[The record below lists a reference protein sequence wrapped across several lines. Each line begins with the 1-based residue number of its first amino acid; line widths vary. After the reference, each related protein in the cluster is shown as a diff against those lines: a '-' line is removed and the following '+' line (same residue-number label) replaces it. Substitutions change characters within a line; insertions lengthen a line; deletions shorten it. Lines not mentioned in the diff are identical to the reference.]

1 MKKILSICILVLVAH
16 VASAQLVN
24 LGFRGRFTS
33 AKLTGGFNGA
43 SSNTSWLNMVDI
55 GIFPE
60 LDYGTIVFQP
70 GLAFIQKGG
79 SSKPDR
85 SASLGSNSLEA
96 NLTINYLELPLNVL
110 YKIPLK
116 PNKILLGGGPYLA
129 YATTAHTTV
138 TTFDQNGNMVNDKQK
153 TAIPLGGGPN
163 DLKHFDYGIN
173 LLATF
178 RIKNGIEAGL
188 GAGFGL
194 GNLSNTSTVKTHNQT
209 LSVSLGYFFQ

>member
-1 MKKILSICILVLVAH
+1 MKKILTICILILVSHA
-16 VASAQLVN
+16 ASAQLVN

-33 AKLTGGFNGA
+33 AKLSAGFNGT
-43 SSNTSWLNMVDI
+43 SSNTSSLNVVDV

-60 LDYGTIVFQP
+60 LDYGTIVLQP

-79 SSKPDR
+79 SSNTDR
-85 SASLGSNSLEA
+85 SASVGSNFSD
-96 NLTINYLELPLNVL
+96 NSLTINYLELPVNVL
-110 YKIPLK
+110 YKILVK
-116 PNKILLGGGPYLA
+116 PGKILVGGGPYLA
-129 YATTAHTTV
+129 YATSAHTTI
-138 TTFDQNGNMVNDKQK
+138 TTFDQNGNMVSNKQK
-153 TAIPLGGGPN
+153 TTVPLGSGPN

-194 GNLSNTSTVKTHNQT
+194 GNLSNTSAVKTHNQT
-209 LSVSLGYFFQ
+209 LSLSLAYFFQ

>member
-1 MKKILSICILVLVAH
+1 MKKALSICVFVLITHA
-16 VASAQLVN
+16 ASAQLVN

-33 AKLTGGFNGA
+33 AKLSAGFNGTNSR
-43 SSNTSWLNMVDI
+43 SSSLNVVDI

-60 LDYGTIVFQP
+60 LDYSTIVFQP

-79 SSKPDR
+79 SSNSDR
-85 SASLGSNSLEA
+85 SSGFGSNFSD
-96 NLTINYLELPLNVL
+96 NSLTINYLELPLNVL
-110 YKIPLK
+110 YKIPVK
-116 PNKILLGGGPYLA
+116 PGKILLGGGPYVA
-129 YATTAHTTV
+129 YATSAHTTV
-138 TTFDQNGNMVNDKQK
+138 TTFDQNGDMVNNKQK
-153 TAIPLGGGPN
+153 DAVPLGSGVN

-194 GNLSNTSTVKTHNQT
+194 GNLSNTATVKTHNQT
-209 LSVSLGYFFQ
+209 LSLSLAYFFQ